1 MNADRDTTKNE
12 RRSTRP
18 TGICVLRSEP
28 FDHGRLYS
36 MTTNSDI
43 TQLST
48 QRQYHSADIDE
59 VVQTVERFL
68 RDTSD

>member
-1 MNADRDTTKNE
+1 
-12 RRSTRP
+12 
-18 TGICVLRSEP
+18 
-28 FDHGRLYS
+28 